1 MSHIKGK
8 RNQSSSFYTI
18 YSCFKSLPQ
27 NKVLVLLLV
36 CTGTVIKATNSWQSL
51 IHSSLAIICCFSCLS
66 SCCPDVWQCLADLC
80 NVLARVDHGEVP
92 LYKVDTEE
100 SEGDEELTVLQLKED
115 RLLAGFI
122 PLLAAPQEP
131 CYTDR
136 HTDMVSGKLSTAS
149 SGRFYMQSSLFC
161 SQTLQLSSRSLRQ

>member
-1 MSHIKGK
+1 M
-8 RNQSSSFYTI
+8 
-18 YSCFKSLPQ
+18 
-27 NKVLVLLLV
+27 
-36 CTGTVIKATNSWQSL
+36 
-51 IHSSLAIICCFSCLS
+51 
-66 SCCPDVWQCLADLC
+66 
-80 NVLARVDHGEVP
+80 LARVDHGEVP

-136 HTDMVSGKLSTAS
+136 HTDMVSGKINIA
-149 SGRFYMQSSLFC
+149 RFYIQLVLFANTQTFLLFPQAIAADCKRVTVLKYFLEALCGQEEPLLAFKGGKYISVATPPYNHSQDTRSRQDSLTEKEVTLFC
-161 SQTLQLSSRSLRQ
+161 

>member
-1 MSHIKGK
+1 M
-8 RNQSSSFYTI
+8 
-18 YSCFKSLPQ
+18 
-27 NKVLVLLLV
+27 
-36 CTGTVIKATNSWQSL
+36 
-51 IHSSLAIICCFSCLS
+51 
-66 SCCPDVWQCLADLC
+66 
-80 NVLARVDHGEVP
+80 LARVDHGEVP

-136 HTDMVSGKLSTAS
+136 HTDMVSGRLSIAS
-149 SGRFYMQSSLFC
+149 NASFYMQSSLFC
-161 SQTLQLSSRSLRQ
+161 LQTLQLSSWSLRQ